1 MHAMCVVIVSEFSQ
15 LPGEIGDVP
24 EEHAIEKLAPNRPD
38 QPFDE
43 RMRHRG
49 VGDRLD
55 LLDLEYAQVGEP
67 TVEAEQW
74 VVIGAEV
81 FRWGWP
87 ATA

>member
-15 LPGEIGDVP
+15 LPGEVGDVP
-24 EEHAIEKLAPNRPD
+24 EEHAVEKLTPNRPD

-43 RMRHRG
+43 RMRDRR
-49 VGDRLD
+49 VRNRLD

-67 TVEAEQW
+67 TVEAEEW

-81 FRWGWP
+81 LRQV
-87 ATA
+87 